1 MHWLFPEAFPQT
13 KVMHF
18 SKECKTLLLGS
29 NLFKKTVKHVEVIH
43 FQSKGFLPSK
53 TCDKCNAFPFG
64 SHFLQQ
70 CLATLTDT
78 WQIEHNQL
86 LTLLVLKF
94 LSYWFKQVE
103 RVDRQVCG
111 PFLADVDVCH
121 INSTCDEY
129 QDWTQFVATAFL
141 ITTQQTL
148 ARVGEIISWRRTV
161 DSYLE
166 GSWYW
171 QTETCFRTRLNS
183 EQMLFR
189 QKSASF
195 GSEMPLKGQS

>member
-1 MHWLFPEAFPQT
+1 MVQTELNWLGYTHW
-13 KVMHF
+13 H
-18 SKECKTLLLGS
+18 
-29 NLFKKTVKHVEVIH
+29 
-43 FQSKGFLPSK
+43 
-53 TCDKCNAFPFG
+53 
-64 SHFLQQ
+64 
-70 CLATLTDT
+70 
-78 WQIEHNQL
+78 WQIEHNQI
-86 LTLLVLKF
+86 LTLLVLKY
-94 LSYWFKQVE
+94 LSYWFKKVE
-103 RVDRQVCG
+103 RVVRQVCG

-121 INSTCDEY
+121 INSTTCDEY

-189 QKSASF
+189 QKKCIF
-195 GSEMPLKGQS
+195 R